1 MVTAFEKKI
10 ECTCAEL
17 LSLSLKSIG
26 PKGRCLSPFWADL
39 YLKLCHNLR
48 EGGISKTSF
57 AFYFIKKAK
66 TKNLKDFTNVK
77 KLFLTFGTMREESDF
92 NFESVPR
99 LVHYLKFMKKARPDN
114 ISL

>member
-57 AFYFIKKAK
+57 AFYFIK
-66 TKNLKDFTNVK
+66 NPLTNQLQVIVIFVIL
-77 KLFLTFGTMREESDF
+77 KLFVT
-92 NFESVPR
+92 
-99 LVHYLKFMKKARPDN
+99 
-114 ISL
+114 